1 MEAARLSRIQVRPRR
16 WGMGMAVVALAM
28 LVAAINY
35 GNNLIFL
42 LAFLL
47 IALMI
52 NGIWQGYRL
61 LRHVTAT
68 TRGPAMR
75 PAHTPGRWTVELE
88 SRLPLPSLAVQVDLP
103 DSEPVHVS
111 MAPGRTTR
119 AELALPPGPRGYL
132 PLPSLILGTHYPL
145 GLWSVERRVELPVGQ
160 WIHPAPLE
168 AAEPPVEQATPE
180 NGTRALDEGD
190 PTRLRAYQPGDPVRH
205 IVFRHYAKSGRLVT
219 RRPEGETVATR
230 PTILDYERFR
240 GGREQRL
247 SAMTYLLLRHSAEGR
262 SWRLLLP
269 GQPPIEA
276 PAGGND
282 ASARR
287 QALRQLA
294 RFERPR
300 DAEGFDA
307 VPAHADMAGTV
318 R

>member
-1 MEAARLSRIQVRPRR
+1 MEAARLSRIHVRPRR
-16 WGMGMAVVALAM
+16 WGLGMAVVALAM
-28 LVAAINY
+28 LAAAINY

-52 NGIWQGYRL
+52 NGVWQGQRL
-61 LRHVTAT
+61 LRPVTVT
-68 TRGPAMR
+68 TQGPSMR
-75 PAHTPGRWTVELE
+75 PAHTPGRWMVDVD
-88 SRLPLPSLAVQVDLP
+88 SRLPLPSLALRVAAP
-103 DSEPVHVS
+103 DSEPVYLSVG
-111 MAPGRTTR
+111 PGRTTR
-119 AELALPPGPRGYL
+119 AELALPPAPRGYL
-132 PLPSLILGTHYPL
+132 PLPTLILGTHYPL
-145 GLWSVERRVELPVGQ
+145 GLWTVERRVELPLGQ

-168 AAEPPVEQATPE
+168 TAVPPVQQEAPD
-180 NGTRALDEGD
+180 NGTQALDEGD

-219 RRPEGETVATR
+219 RRPEGETVTTR

-247 SAMTYLLLRHSAEGR
+247 SAMTFLLLQHSAER
-262 SWRLLLP
+262 RPWRLVLP

-276 PAGGND
+276 PATGSD

-287 QALRQLA
+287 RALQQLA
-294 RFERPR
+294 RFERSR

-307 VPAHADMAGTV
+307 VSPHADMADGI